1 MRVYLQSQQL
11 GQAIA
16 RELLKNAKTQKS
28 AAYKLKIAQGQ
39 LSHLLSGHFR
49 TKNALVLR
57 VCKYVNINPDTFKLA
72 VQDVGK
78 VDREAVAALARACG
92 GQRRK
97 TEAVIRVLRALETL
111 SPSG

>member
-16 RELLKNAKTQKS
+16 RELFKNEKTQKN
-28 AAYKLKIAQGQ
+28 AANDLNITQGQ
-39 LSHLLSGHFR
+39 LSHLVSGHFK
-49 TKNALVLR
+49 TKNSLVLR
-57 VCKYVNINPDTFKLA
+57 VCRYVNINPDTFKL
-72 VQDVGK
+72 VDQDMGN

-97 TEAVIRVLRALETL
+97 TEAVIRVLKALETIATL
-111 SPSG
+111 V